1 MRVLILWA
9 DEHSANLGVRALAQG
24 TAVMARAAW
33 GDDIEIDYQDLA
45 ANPDGFSVSM
55 ELIKKDIRQL
65 NGPIRSWLRK
75 YDRII
80 DTGAGDSFTDIYGAL
95 RIRRILYTQISAR
108 RLGIPI
114 SMGPQTIGPFSL
126 RSSKLLARLSMR
138 RMAVVAARDTS
149 SAAYA
154 RRLGRKAVVRATD
167 VVFALPQPKVDRQAD
182 VIINVSGLLW
192 HDNSHVDAEQY
203 RAAVRRLI
211 DQMLERGRDVTLL
224 AHVIDNPSRDNDL
237 IPTREL
243 AAEYGD
249 RVETVIPSSLDEV
262 REVVASANVV
272 IGSRMHACLNALSV
286 GTPAI
291 PWAYSRKF
299 APLMD
304 DIGWRH
310 SIDLRD
316 SGDPVAATMS
326 ILDGSSDS
334 TLRSEVARLRDETD
348 IRTRDF
354 VDALTR
360 A

>member
-1 MRVLILWA
+1 
-9 DEHSANLGVRALAQG
+9 
-24 TAVMARAAW
+24 
-33 GDDIEIDYQDLA
+33 
-45 ANPDGFSVSM
+45 M

-65 NGPIRSWLRK
+65 KGPIRTWLAQ

-80 DTGAGDSFTDIYGAL
+80 DTGAGDSFTDIYGPL

-108 RLGIPI
+108 RLRIPI
-114 SMGPQTIGPFSL
+114 SMGPQTIGPFTR

-138 RMAVVAARDTS
+138 RMSVVAARDTS

-154 RRLGRKAVVRATD
+154 RGLGRKSVVRATD
-167 VVFALPQPKVDRQAD
+167 VVFALPQPQATHEAD
-182 VIINVSGLLW
+182 VIMNVSGLLW
-192 HDNSHVDAEQY
+192 HENSHVDAERY
-203 RAAVRRLI
+203 RASVRGLI
-211 DQMLERGRDVTLL
+211 DAMLERDRDVTLL
-224 AHVIDNPSRDNDL
+224 AHVIDNPSKDNDL
-237 IPTREL
+237 IPVREL
-243 AAEYGD
+243 ADEYLG
-249 RVETVIPSSLDEV
+249 RVKTVIPSTLDEV
-262 REVVASANVV
+262 RDVVASADVV

-316 SGDPVAATMS
+316 SSDPVAETLS
-326 ILDGSSDS
+326 ILDANPDHA
-334 TLRSEVARLRDETD
+334 LRDEVSRLRDQTD
-348 IRTRDF
+348 VRTRDF
-354 VDALTR
+354 VDALAR